1 MLRFIREYN
10 PIMIRYSTFRRLTWL
25 AVMLLGAAVV
35 PGVAYAQSKPAK
47 PAQAPAAPAQPQASQ
62 LGTFGAWGAY
72 MSDTANGRV
81 CYVLAQPKERLPDA
95 INGVKL
101 NRDPA
106 FLFVSTRPQDNVR
119 NEVSFVLGFPAKED
133 VDAQV
138 VIGKTSFAVRTKTD
152 ASWLKNPK
160 DDGALVELMK
170 KSPSLSFKATSR
182 RGNALTDNYVL
193 SGFTQAL
200 DRARKECP

>member
-1 MLRFIREYN
+1 VTLLVAAGDRQWRCVPTPCPGLEAALV
-10 PIMIRYSTFRRLTWL
+10 PVWK
-25 AVMLLGAAVV
+25 AV
-35 PGVAYAQSKPAK
+35 
-47 PAQAPAAPAQPQASQ
+47 
-62 LGTFGAWGAY
+62 
-72 MSDTANGRV
+72 
-81 CYVLAQPKERLPDA
+81 PKERVPDA

-119 NEVSFVLGFPAKED
+119 NEVSFVLGFPAKEG

-138 VIGKTSFAVRTKTD
+138 VIGKTSFPVRTKTD

-170 KSPSLSFKATSR
+170 KSQSLSFKATSR

>member
-1 MLRFIREYN
+1 
-10 PIMIRYSTFRRLTWL
+10 MIRYSKFTARFFSIV
-25 AVMLLGAAVV
+25 ALLVIIV
-35 PGVAYAQSKPAK
+35 LPGNSHAQTKAAK
-47 PAQAPAAPAQPQASQ
+47 PAEAPAASVQPQAAQ
-62 LGTFGAWGAY
+62 LGTFGAWGAF

-81 CYVLAQPKERLPDA
+81 CYVLSQPKERLPDA

-119 NEVSFVLGFPAKED
+119 NEVSFVLGFPAKEG

-138 VIGKTSFAVRTKTD
+138 VIGKTSFPVRTKTD

-170 KSPSLSFKATSR
+170 KSQSLSFKATSR

>member
-1 MLRFIREYN
+1 
-10 PIMIRYSTFRRLTWL
+10 MIRYSKFTARFFSIVALL
-25 AVMLLGAAVV
+25 AIIVL
-35 PGVAYAQSKPAK
+35 PGNSHAQTKAAK
-47 PAQAPAAPAQPQASQ
+47 PAEAPAASAQPQAAQ
-62 LGTFGAWGAY
+62 LGTFGAWGAF

-81 CYVLAQPKERLPDA
+81 CYVLSQPKERLPDA

-119 NEVSFVLGFPAKED
+119 NEVSFVLGFPAKEG

-138 VIGKTSFAVRTKTD
+138 VIGKTSFPVRTKTD

-170 KSPSLSFKATSR
+170 KSQSLSFKATSR

>member
-1 MLRFIREYN
+1 MLRSNREYN
-10 PIMIRYSTFRRLTWL
+10 PIMIRYSTFRRLPLLIAT
-25 AVMLLGAAVV
+25 LLGI
-35 PGVAYAQSKPAK
+35 GGLSGISNAQTKTAK
-47 PAQAPAAPAQPQASQ
+47 PTQAPAAPAQPQAAQ
-62 LGTFGAWGAY
+62 LGTFGAWGAF

-81 CYVLAQPKERLPDA
+81 CYVLSQPKERVPDA

-119 NEVSFVLGFPAKED
+119 NEVSFVLGFPAKEG

-138 VIGKTSFAVRTKTD
+138 VIGKTSFPVRTKTD

-170 KSPSLSFKATSR
+170 KSQSLSFKATSR

>member
-10 PIMIRYSTFRRLTWL
+10 PIMIRYSTFRKLTWL

-62 LGTFGAWGAY
+62 LGTFGPWGAY

-138 VIGKTSFAVRTKTD
+138 VIGKPSFAVRTKTD

>member
-1 MLRFIREYN
+1 MLRSNREYN
-10 PIMIRYSTFRRLTWL
+10 PIMIRYSKFTARFFSIVALL
-25 AVMLLGAAVV
+25 AIIVL
-35 PGVAYAQSKPAK
+35 PGNSHAQTKAAK
-47 PAQAPAAPAQPQASQ
+47 PAEAPAASAQPQAAQ
-62 LGTFGAWGAY
+62 LGTFGAWGAF

-81 CYVLAQPKERLPDA
+81 CYVLSQPKERLPDA

-119 NEVSFVLGFPAKED
+119 NEVSFVLGFPAKEG

-138 VIGKTSFAVRTKTD
+138 VIGKTSFPVRTKTD

-170 KSPSLSFKATSR
+170 KSQSLSFKATSR